1 MLVRLIVHAL
11 GPESYD
17 KIIAGARAIAAKT
30 CRAICTN
37 EVIDL
42 TGDEPPV
49 ESAMV
54 IDNSSDDEDGNM
66 NRHEIKNSG
75 DEIEIEDQD
84 DIKMED
90 KEEIKVKIEEQ
101 DEEQNVM

>member
-1 MLVRLIVHAL
+1 
-11 GPESYD
+11 
-17 KIIAGARAIAAKT
+17 
-30 CRAICTN
+30 
-37 EVIDL
+37 
-42 TGDEPPV
+42 
-49 ESAMV
+49 MV